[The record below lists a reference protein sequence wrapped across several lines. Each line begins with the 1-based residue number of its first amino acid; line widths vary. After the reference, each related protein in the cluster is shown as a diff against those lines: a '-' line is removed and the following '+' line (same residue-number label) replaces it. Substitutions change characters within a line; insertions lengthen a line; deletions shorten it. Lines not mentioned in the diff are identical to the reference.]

1 MLLENKIAVVTGAGR
16 GIGRGIALALA
27 REGAMVVVNYNGSKE
42 RAEEVVGTIEEA
54 GGKAAAIQCNISDFE
69 AAKEF
74 FANVVKEYGKI
85 DILVNNAG
93 ITKDNLMMKMSEEEF
108 QSVIQTNLAGTFHGV
123 KFVTRPMMK
132 QRQGRIINIA
142 SVSGVIGNMGQA
154 NYSAS
159 KAGVIG
165 LTKAAAKELA
175 SRNITVNAVAPGF
188 VATEMTDVLSDSVK
202 EAAVATIPLGRFGE
216 VEDIAETVVFLASDK
231 AKYITGQVICVDG
244 GIAI

>member
-42 RAEEVVGTIEEA
+42 RAEEVVRTIEEA
-54 GGKAAAIQCNISDFE
+54 GGKAVAIQCNISDFE

-159 KAGVIG
+159 KA
-165 LTKAAAKELA
+165 AAKELA

>member
-1 MLLENKIAVVTGAGR
+1 MLLEDKIAVVTGAGR

-27 REGAMVVVNYNGSKE
+27 REGAMVVVNYNGSAE
-42 RAEEVVGTIEEA
+42 RAAEAVAAIEEG
-54 GGKAAAIQCNISDFE
+54 GGKAVAIQCNVRDFE

-74 FANVVKEYGKI
+74 YANIVKEYGRI

-93 ITKDNLMMKMSEEEF
+93 ITKDNLMMKMSDEEF
-108 QSVIQTNLAGTFHGV
+108 QDVIQTNLAGTFHGV

-132 QRQGRIINIA
+132 QRAGRIINIA

-175 SRNITVNAVAPGF
+175 TRNITVNAIAPGF
-188 VATEMTDVLSDSVK
+188 INTEMTEVLSDSVK
-202 EAAVATIPLGRFGE
+202 ETAVATIPLGKFGE
-216 VEDIAETVVFLASDK
+216 VEDIAEAVVFLASDK
-231 AKYITGQVICVDG
+231 AKYITGQVLCVDG
-244 GIAI
+244 GIAM